1 MSESKK
7 TENMSQEEEKEWEIE
22 ILAYIKGKENADNAA
37 TEILATLLN
46 SPYTYFDMKIT
57 PYTPNAKPTEKLRI
71 KAERKNSILNK
82 IPSIE

>member
-1 MSESKK
+1 MTDQKK
-7 TENMSQEEEKEWEIE
+7 EEEEYEIE

-37 TEILATLLN
+37 TKILATLLN

-71 KAERKNSILNK
+71 KAERKNFILNK
-82 IPSIE
+82 TPNIE